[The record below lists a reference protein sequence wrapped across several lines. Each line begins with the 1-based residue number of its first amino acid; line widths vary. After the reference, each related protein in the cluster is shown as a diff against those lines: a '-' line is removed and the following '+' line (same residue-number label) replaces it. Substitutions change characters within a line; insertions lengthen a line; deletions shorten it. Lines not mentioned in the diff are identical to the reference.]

1 MFKNFFRKVRAT
13 LKNSPEAIAIA
24 AGAVTGLPFFGKANP
39 MVQMATKFLPNILTS
54 QYQKNPLQSFLVN
67 QALTKGTEKLVGTD
81 FAQQFLN
88 PNAVTTDDAGNV
100 IDTSSGQVGTRM
112 SSMDA
117 ADAANMGGGQFTS
130 PMESNLK
137 FGEQMRGLQALAN
150 QTEDATG
157 GRFKMTDILT
167 GLYDKDGLTG
177 KGKLLGSIAATL
189 GPGLATYLA
198 LVGDTPEDPAAAKE
212 YRSAVDDY
220 YSAKARGENPNPADY
235 GLSPTPAEDMLKG
248 LRYNTATG
256 QYEDVAATRGGMAM
270 GGVAGMFDD
279 APPIDAR
286 SELMDVL
293 NIRDM
298 ANMDRKVDPG
308 LVSVPMSGM
317 SNEVRQANTG
327 GVVGLAL
334 GGLEKRGMVRGPG
347 GPKDDKIPAMLS
359 NGEFVFTAK
368 AVDNAGGPNAMY
380 NLMNKLDP
388 ESSKG
393 PTA

>member
-13 LKNSPEAIAIA
+13 LKNSPEAIALA
-24 AGAVTGLPFFGKANP
+24 AGFATGLPFFGKANP
-39 MVQMATKFLPNILTS
+39 MVQMATKFLPNLLTA
-54 QYQKNPLQSFLVN
+54 QYQKNPLMSFLTN
-67 QALTKGTEKLVGTD
+67 QALTQGASKVAGTD
-81 FAQQFLN
+81 FAQQFLK
-88 PNAVTTDDAGNV
+88 PNAVTTDAGNV
-100 IDTSSGQVGTRM
+100 IDTTGGQVGSRM
-112 SSMDA
+112 STMDA
-117 ADAANMGGGQFTS
+117 TDAAAKSSGLTANQALEASRDYGADI
-130 PMESNLK
+130 
-137 FGEQMRGLQALAN
+137 RGLNTLAQ

-157 GRFKMTDILT
+157 GRFKMTDIFT
-167 GLYDKDGLTG
+167 GLYDEDGLTG
-177 KGKLLGSIAATL
+177 KGKLLGSIASTL

-198 LVGDTPEDPAAAKE
+198 LIGDTPEDPAAAKE

-220 YSAKARGENPNPADY
+220 YAAKARGENPNPADY

-248 LRYNTATG
+248 LRYDTATG
-256 QYEDVAATRGGMAM
+256 QYKNVAATRGGMAM
-270 GGVAGMFDD
+270 GGVAQMFDD

-286 SELMDVL
+286 SELMDAF

-308 LVSVPMSGM
+308 LVSIPMSGM

-327 GVVGLAL
+327 GVIGLAL
-334 GGLEKRGMVRGPG
+334 GGLEKRGMVYGPG

-359 NGEFVFTAK
+359 DGEFVFTAK
-368 AVDNAGGPNAMY
+368 SVENAGGPQAMY

-393 PTA
+393 PD

>member
-24 AGAVTGLPFFGKANP
+24 AGFATGLPMFANANP
-39 MVQMATKFLPNILTS
+39 MVQMATRFLPNLLTS
-54 QYQKNPLQSFLVN
+54 QYQKNPLMSFLTN
-67 QALTKGTEKLVGTD
+67 QALTAGTEKLVGTD

-88 PNAVTTDDAGNV
+88 PNAIPADGTGGGAQ
-100 IDTSSGQVGTRM
+100 IGTRM

-117 ADAANMGGGQFTS
+117 ADAANQGGGQFTS
-130 PMESNLK
+130 PMEANLDYGK
-137 FGEQMRGLQALAN
+137 KVRGLNTLA
-150 QTEDATG
+150 QETEKATG
-157 GRFKMTDILT
+157 GRFKMTDIFT
-167 GLYDKDGLTG
+167 GLYDEDGLTG
-177 KGKLLGSIAATL
+177 KGKLLGSIASTL

-198 LVGDTPEDPAAAKE
+198 LIGDTPEDPAAAKE

-220 YSAKARGENPNPADY
+220 YAAKARGENPNPADY

-256 QYEDVAATRGGMAM
+256 QYEDVAPTRGGMAM

-286 SELMDVL
+286 SELMEVL

-298 ANMDRKVDPG
+298 ANMDRKIDPG
-308 LVSVPMSGM
+308 LVSMPMSGM

-334 GGLEKRGMVRGPG
+334 GGLEKRGMVYGPG

-393 PTA
+393 PTV